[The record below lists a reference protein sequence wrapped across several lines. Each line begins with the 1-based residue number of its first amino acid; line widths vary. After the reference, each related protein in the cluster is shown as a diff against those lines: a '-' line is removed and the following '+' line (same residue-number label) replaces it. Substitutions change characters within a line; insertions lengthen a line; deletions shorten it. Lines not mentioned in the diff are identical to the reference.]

1 MEVVDSTLLEA
12 IAGADLP
19 PGLPV
24 LPVLDVLGPILGD
37 EHPVVFKPDRLDKY

>member
-19 PGLPV
+19 PCTV
-24 LPVLDVLGPILGD
+24 LPVPDVLGPILGD
-37 EHPVVFKPDRLDKY
+37 EHPVVFRPDRLVKY